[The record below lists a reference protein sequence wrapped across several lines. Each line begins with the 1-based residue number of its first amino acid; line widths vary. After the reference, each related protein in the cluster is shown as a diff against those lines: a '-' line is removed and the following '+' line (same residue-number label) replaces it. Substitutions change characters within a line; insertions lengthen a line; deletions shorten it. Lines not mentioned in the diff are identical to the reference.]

1 VATTI
6 GNLIEYLSTIDKD
19 TPVLYQFILPEHT
32 DYSPEEF
39 EARVDEV
46 ENSNFADEMSEVMN
60 AWLDDVDET
69 SFMSS

>member
-1 VATTI
+1 
-6 GNLIEYLSTIDKD
+6 
-19 TPVLYQFILPEHT
+19 LPEHT

-69 SFMSS
+69 SFIPS